1 MKLETFFEKFDLFT
15 AAPDAVTKMRELVLE
30 LAVRG
35 RLVIQNV
42 TEPMPAHDAIPSI
55 EDFREAAASLA
66 NSLGLRSRKQ
76 ALDEAEPPFEIPAH
90 WRWMALA
97 DLGAAQTGTTPSKS
111 DHKAFNGEIPF
122 IKPADILPDGIN
134 YSNESLTRYGAESGS
149 RLAPTGS
156 LLMVCIGT
164 IGKCNLI
171 ERECAFNQQ
180 INSLSPVEWIESRFL
195 LLTGRAPYF
204 QDLAWKK
211 SSSTTIAIL
220 NKGKWLSIPIP
231 IPPLAEQRRI
241 VAKVGKLMV
250 LCDRLETQLATA
262 RTTGA
267 NLLEAVVAELTAKV
281 VIP

>member
-1 MKLETFFEKFDLFT
+1 
-15 AAPDAVTKMRELVLE
+15 
-30 LAVRG
+30 
-35 RLVIQNV
+35 
-42 TEPMPAHDAIPSI
+42 
-55 EDFREAAASLA
+55 
-66 NSLGLRSRKQ
+66 
-76 ALDEAEPPFEIPAH
+76 
-90 WRWMALA
+90 
-97 DLGAAQTGTTPSKS
+97 
-111 DHKAFNGEIPF
+111 
-122 IKPADILPDGIN
+122 
-134 YSNESLTRYGAESGS
+134 
-149 RLAPTGS
+149 